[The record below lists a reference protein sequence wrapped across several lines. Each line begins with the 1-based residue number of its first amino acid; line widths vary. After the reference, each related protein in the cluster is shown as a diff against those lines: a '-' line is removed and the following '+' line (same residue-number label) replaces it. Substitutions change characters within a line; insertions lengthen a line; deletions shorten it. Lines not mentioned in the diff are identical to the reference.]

1 MPGPAPHYLP
11 TFPEEFLAE
20 ARRLTAA
27 RTAAS
32 HLRQRARL
40 VLLLHEDP
48 TLSNVQAAALV
59 DLHPNSIRLW
69 RRRWAG
75 GQFHFQ
81 DESGRGRKP
90 VFSPPQIGPSSSPS
104 PAMWSPAPETR

>member
-1 MPGPAPHYLP
+1 MPGPAPHYRP

-40 VLLLHEDP
+40 VLLLHETP

-75 GQFHFQ
+75 GQFQ
-81 DESGRGRKP
+81 LRDESGRGRKP
-90 VFSPPQIGPSSSPS
+90 AFSPP
-104 PAMWSPAPETR
+104 R

>member
-1 MPGPAPHYLP
+1 MPGPPPHYCP

-40 VLLLHEDP
+40 VLLLHEFP
-48 TLSNVQAAALV
+48 ALANVAAAAAV
-59 DLHPNSIRLW
+59 ALHPNSIRLW
-69 RRRWAG
+69 RKRWASG
-75 GQFHFQ
+75 CFTLV

-90 VFSPPQIGPSSSPS
+90 VFSPPG
-104 PAMWSPAPETR
+104 

>member
-11 TFPEEFLAE
+11 AFPQEFLAE

-48 TLSNVQAAALV
+48 TLSNVQAPALV

-69 RRRWAG
+69 RRRWANG
-75 GQFHFQ
+75 RFHLQ
-81 DESGRGRKP
+81 DEPGRGRKP
-90 VFSPPQIGPSSSPS
+90 VFSPP
-104 PAMWSPAPETR
+104 R

>member
-1 MPGPAPHYLP
+1 MAGPPPHYCP

-20 ARRLTAA
+20 ARRLTTA

-32 HLRQRARL
+32 HLRQRAHL
-40 VLLLHEDP
+40 VLLLHELP
-48 TLSNVQAAALV
+48 ALSNVAAAAAV

-69 RRRWAG
+69 RKRWAG
-75 GQFHFQ
+75 GCFTLE

-90 VFSPPQIGPSSSPS
+90 IFSPP
-104 PAMWSPAPETR
+104 R

>member
-1 MPGPAPHYLP
+1 MPGPAPYYSP
-11 TFPEEFLAE
+11 TFPDEFLAE

-40 VLLLHEDP
+40 VLLLHETP
-48 TLSNVQAAALV
+48 TLSNPQAAAMV

-69 RRRWAG
+69 RKRWAS
-75 GQFHFQ
+75 GQFCLQ
-81 DESGRGRKP
+81 DESGRGREP
-90 VFSPPQIGPSSSPS
+90 IFSPP
-104 PAMWSPAPETR
+104 R

>member
-1 MPGPAPHYLP
+1 MPGPAPHYRP
-11 TFPEEFLAE
+11 AFPAEFLAE

-32 HLRQRARL
+32 HLRQRAEL
-40 VLLLHEDP
+40 VLLLHELP
-48 TLSNVQAAALV
+48 TLPNVQAAARI

-75 GQFHFQ
+75 GQFTLQ
-81 DESGRGRKP
+81 DDPGRGRKP
-90 VFSPPQIGPSSSPS
+90 GFSPP
-104 PAMWSPAPETR
+104 